1 MTPPDTAVG
10 YNALI
15 LRHRLGCEPDRTSSV
30 VSRRVKLLE
39 RTHYEDGSVV
49 VRYPPRYGFALALAR
64 ELEFSFRHEGINL
77 QVLAAL
83 FEKLGGAEVQAWLER
98 EPSSQYARLTGF
110 LYEWVTGQALSYTLR
125 RGARTVP
132 ALDRARYYAPKGR
145 RNARWGIIDNLPGSR
160 DFCPLVRR
168 TDRLEACIGRDFAR
182 HVRET
187 VAAIDPR
194 MLERAVDYLYLAET
208 RSSFAIEREVPDNQ
222 RAERFR
228 RLLEQAGADVPLSE
242 DTFLEW
248 QRAILPAE
256 RAEASYRHVQNWLSR
271 PGRFG
276 AGSLA
281 DYIPPAPRDVA
292 PMMEGIAHAGA
303 LVHDHA
309 YPPVV
314 PAACAA
320 FGFVFVHPF
329 LDGNGRLHRFLLHH
343 LLRQGGVT
351 PPNLVVPVSAAMLEA
366 RERYSAL
373 LRGYSR
379 PRLERLDY
387 RLDADAGF
395 IDVRGP
401 QPRWLYAFFDATAV
415 VEFVYECLER
425 AIDVDLAREVEYLRG
440 YDAAFERLSGWL
452 EAPQPDLER
461 LIRFVVQNGGTLS
474 KGKRA
479 RFPALSDAD
488 LERAE
493 AIVSDAY
500 ADYLAR
506 GAPAPE

>member
-1 MTPPDTAVG
+1 MAKPDIGVG
-10 YNALI
+10 YNALL
-15 LRHRLGCEPDRTSSV
+15 LREQLKCEPDRTSSFI
-30 VSRRVKLLE
+30 SRRVKVLE
-39 RTHYEDGSVV
+39 RTYHADGSVV
-49 VRYPPRYGFALALAR
+49 ARYPPRYGFEPAFAR
-64 ELEFSFRHEGINL
+64 ELEFSFKHEGVNL
-77 QVLAAL
+77 QILAAL
-83 FEKLGGAEVQAWLER
+83 FEKVGGAEVQAWLER
-98 EPSSQYARLTGF
+98 EPSSQYARLAGF
-110 LYEWVTGQALSYTLR
+110 LYEWLTGQALSYTFR

-132 ALDRARYYAPKGR
+132 VLDRARYYAPKGR
-145 RNARWGIIDNLPGSR
+145 RDPRWGVIDNLPGSR

-168 TDRLEACIGRDFAR
+168 TDRMEAYVARDLAR

-194 MLERAVDYLYLAET
+194 MFERAVNYLYFAET
-208 RSSFAIEREVPDNQ
+208 RSSFALEREVPDSQ

-228 RLLEQAGADVPLSE
+228 RLLEQAGAEVPLSE
-242 DTFLEW
+242 DTFLDW

-256 RAEASYRHVQNWLSR
+256 RAEASYRRAQNWLSR

-281 DYIPPAPRDVA
+281 DYIPPAPRDVE
-292 PMMEGIAHAGA
+292 PMMKGIAKAAA
-303 LVHDHA
+303 LVRDDE
-309 YPPVV
+309 YPPVLA
-314 PAACAA
+314 AACAA

-351 PPNLVVPVSAAMLEA
+351 PPNLVMPVSAAMLRA
-366 RERYSAL
+366 SERYLAL

-395 IDVRGP
+395 IHVRGL
-401 QPRWLYAFFDATAV
+401 QPRWLYAFFDATAL

-425 AIDVDLAREVEYLRG
+425 AIDVDLAQELEYLRG

-452 EAPQPDLER
+452 EAPQPELER
-461 LIRFVVQNGGTLS
+461 LIRFIVQNGGKLS
-474 KGKRA
+474 KGKRGQ
-479 RFPALSDAD
+479 FPALSDAD
-488 LERAE
+488 IERAE
-493 AIVSDAY
+493 SIVSAAY